1 MSRAKAYTEKRRKQ
15 AEAAIERELDTGA
28 DNIDFEGT
36 VAQDTKDSA
45 MGKGE
50 AELYEKKLSKEEK
63 KALAK
68 AKREAKKK
76 AKGKKGGG
84 GDGEEKKEDDSTV
97 GMSKSMSKM
106 SMASMTSIAS
116 SLDPNS
122 DEGKREA
129 ALEELSRQE
138 IVVTYEQR
146 KGNLHANTR
155 DVNVGGVTVAFH
167 GKTLI
172 EETEVVINYGN
183 RYGFIGPNGSGK
195 STVMKALAAR
205 SIPIPSSLDMYFLDC
220 EYPSRN
226 DITALEAVMESNDEV
241 AHLEEKANQLNDAMA
256 EADEDQQT
264 EIQSSLEAIYDRLDQ
279 LDASTAEARAT
290 TILHGLGFTAAMM
303 AQNTCEFSGG

>member
-1 MSRAKAYTEKRRKQ
+1 LIYYVPSIVLTCHNDIIINRRKQ

-76 AKGKKGGG
+76 VKGKKGGG

-106 SMASMTSIAS
+106 SMASMTSVAS

-195 STVMKALAAR
+195 VRGVGRVRYANLFIFCCANLMHRHHSQ
-205 SIPIPSSLDMYFLDC
+205 PS
-220 EYPSRN
+220 
-226 DITALEAVMESNDEV
+226 
-241 AHLEEKANQLNDAMA
+241 
-256 EADEDQQT
+256 
-264 EIQSSLEAIYDRLDQ
+264 
-279 LDASTAEARAT
+279 
-290 TILHGLGFTAAMM
+290 
-303 AQNTCEFSGG
+303 

>member
-1 MSRAKAYTEKRRKQ
+1 
-15 AEAAIERELDTGA
+15 
-28 DNIDFEGT
+28 
-36 VAQDTKDSA
+36 

-50 AELYEKKLSKEEK
+50 EELYEKKLTKEEK

-76 AKGKKGGG
+76 AKGKGKKGGG
-84 GDGEEKKEDDSTV
+84 DEEEEKKEDDSTA

-106 SMASMTSIAS
+106 SMASLASMTSAAS

-122 DEGKREA
+122 EEGKREA
-129 ALEELSRQE
+129 ALEALSKQE

-195 STVMKALAAR
+195 VRGVGRVCYVYSFILC
-205 SIPIPSSLDMYFLDC
+205 S
-220 EYPSRN
+220 
-226 DITALEAVMESNDEV
+226 
-241 AHLEEKANQLNDAMA
+241 ANLRFHHSQL
-256 EADEDQQT
+256 
-264 EIQSSLEAIYDRLDQ
+264 
-279 LDASTAEARAT
+279 
-290 TILHGLGFTAAMM
+290 
-303 AQNTCEFSGG
+303 

>member
-1 MSRAKAYTEKRRKQ
+1 MFLNCSLIFRDDFIILRRKQ
-15 AEAAIERELDTGA
+15 AEAAIERELDTGG
-28 DNIDFEGT
+28 DKIDFEGT

-50 AELYEKKLSKEEK
+50 EELYEKKLTKEEK

-76 AKGKKGGG
+76 AKGKGKKGEGD
-84 GDGEEKKEDDSTV
+84 DGEEKKEDDSTA

-106 SMASMTSIAS
+106 SMASLASAAS

-122 DEGKREA
+122 EEGKREA
-129 ALEELSRQE
+129 ALEALSQQE

-195 STVMKALAAR
+195 VSMV
-205 SIPIPSSLDMYFLDC
+205 SSF
-220 EYPSRN
+220 
-226 DITALEAVMESNDEV
+226 
-241 AHLEEKANQLNDAMA
+241 
-256 EADEDQQT
+256 
-264 EIQSSLEAIYDRLDQ
+264 
-279 LDASTAEARAT
+279 
-290 TILHGLGFTAAMM
+290 IL
-303 AQNTCEFSGG
+303 

>member
-1 MSRAKAYTEKRRKQ
+1 MTTFLQFSHVICNDIIIFRRKQ
-15 AEAAIERELDTGA
+15 AEAAIERELDTGG
-28 DNIDFEGT
+28 DKIDFEGT

-50 AELYEKKLSKEEK
+50 EELYEKKLSKEEK

-76 AKGKKGGG
+76 AKGKKSGKD
-84 GDGEEKKEDDSTV
+84 DGEEKKEDDSTA

-106 SMASMTSIAS
+106 SMASLASAAS

-122 DEGKREA
+122 EEGKREA

-172 EETEVVINYGN
+172 EETGVVINYGN

-195 STVMKALAAR
+195 VRRIDRVFYAYSLIFCCTNLR
-205 SIPIPSSLDMYFLDC
+205 CRHSQPS
-220 EYPSRN
+220 
-226 DITALEAVMESNDEV
+226 
-241 AHLEEKANQLNDAMA
+241 
-256 EADEDQQT
+256 
-264 EIQSSLEAIYDRLDQ
+264 
-279 LDASTAEARAT
+279 
-290 TILHGLGFTAAMM
+290 
-303 AQNTCEFSGG
+303 